1 MKLPM
6 NQATNSTIQAMRNFL
21 FMDSGKAPPPQ
32 ARAADAE
39 HTPPLTDRKPAD
51 MPSPAEKKQN
61 DEAACE
67 ESRHRGRPDCRH
79 PSHRLWKRPHD
90 RDRDDARRTS
100 HVAARR
106 KAGRGVL
113 QRR

>member
-21 FMDSGKAPPPQ
+21 FMGAPRIRQGPPPQ
-32 ARAADAE
+32 VRAADAE

-79 PSHRLWKRPHD
+79 PSHRLWKMPQDCH
-90 RDRDDARRTS
+90 RDDA
-100 HVAARR
+100 
-106 KAGRGVL
+106 
-113 QRR
+113 